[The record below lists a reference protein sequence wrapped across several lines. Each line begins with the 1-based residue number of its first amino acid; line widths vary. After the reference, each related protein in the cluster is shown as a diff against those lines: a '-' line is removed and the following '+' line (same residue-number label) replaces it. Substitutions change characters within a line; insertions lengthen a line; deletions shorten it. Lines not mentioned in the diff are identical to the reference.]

1 MDKVNYSFY
10 RGVSLKITLF
20 SKLEIRKMIAF
31 ISPAQG
37 DSEDETSPLWGTNGV
52 MEGRRGG

>member
-10 RGVSLKITLF
+10 PGVSLEITLF

-31 ISPAQG
+31 ISQAQG
-37 DSEDETSPLWGTNGV
+37 GREEETSPLWGTNGV
-52 MEGRRGG
+52 TEG